1 MSLVQAL
8 AAAAV
13 YKAPC
18 AGSWRDRLHR
28 TVSVNAQNGMR
39 GQLLA
44 YSVRLCPGSFSL
56 ICLSFSQWM
65 RIRVSKEPL
74 ELVKNLLIIVKLG
87 VVVLK
92 VRIYLNAPSLL

>member
-18 AGSWRDRLHR
+18 TGSWRDRLHR

-65 RIRVSKEPL
+65 RIEPL